1 MGTAQIK
8 DAMKNNIHVMLVE
21 DHPEYREAI
30 ELALGKEPAMA
41 LTSQFGTAERALRH
55 LKDAKSD
62 ETPDVILLD
71 LNLPGMNGLDAIP
84 LFNSAVPTAK
94 IIILTQSDREADVL
108 KAITRGASG
117 YLLKS
122 ATLKQI
128 TEGIRNVNSG
138 GASLDANVAQ
148 FILKTL
154 KTKLPKA
161 HTEQLLTEREMEV
174 LTLLAEGYVK
184 KEIADQLCIST
195 TTVITHV
202 THIYEKLSVTN
213 APSAI
218 NKAYRMGIFPTEKEN

>member
-1 MGTAQIK
+1 MK
-8 DAMKNNIHVMLVE
+8 DAMNDKIHVMLVE

-41 LTSQFGTAERALRH
+41 LASQFGTAERALRH
-55 LKDAKSD
+55 LKDSKSD

-71 LNLPGMNGLDAIP
+71 LNLPGINGLDAIP
-84 LFNSAVPTAK
+84 LFNSAVSTAK
-94 IIILTQSDREADVL
+94 IIILTQSNQAADVL

-128 TEGIRNVNSG
+128 TEGIRNVNNG

-154 KTKLPKA
+154 KTKLPRGHK
-161 HTEQLLTEREMEV
+161 EQLLTEREMEV

-184 KEIADQLCIST
+184 KEIADQLGIST

-202 THIYEKLSVTN
+202 AHIYEKLNVTN

-218 NKAYRMGIFPTEKEN
+218 NKAYRMGIFPMDKEI

>member
-1 MGTAQIK
+1 
-8 DAMKNNIHVMLVE
+8 MKNKINVMLVE

-41 LTSQFGTAERALRH
+41 LTRQFGTAERALRH

-84 LFNSAVPTAK
+84 LFNSTVPTAK
-94 IIILTQSDREADVL
+94 IIILTQSDKEADVL

-128 TEGIRNVNSG
+128 TEGIRNVNNG

-161 HTEQLLTEREMEV
+161 HTEQWLTEREMEV

-202 THIYEKLSVTN
+202 AHIYEKLSVTN

-218 NKAYRMGIFPTEKEN
+218 NKAYRMGIFTTEKEL